1 MCGIAGIFLL
11 DSANKDKL
19 KSIEKMTEALT
30 HRGPD
35 SVILKAGYF
44 NEGFV
49 RDIWL
54 RFLNDKL
61 NFRERLIF
69 ARFVM
74 FCVWYKYNFV
84 VSGRNN

>member
-1 MCGIAGIFLL
+1 MKTTWKNNIEDTIF
-11 DSANKDKL
+11 
-19 KSIEKMTEALT
+19 
-30 HRGPD
+30 D

-49 RDIWL
+49 RDIWV

-61 NFRERLIF
+61 NFRERVIL

-74 FCVWYKYNFV
+74 FCIWYKYNFV